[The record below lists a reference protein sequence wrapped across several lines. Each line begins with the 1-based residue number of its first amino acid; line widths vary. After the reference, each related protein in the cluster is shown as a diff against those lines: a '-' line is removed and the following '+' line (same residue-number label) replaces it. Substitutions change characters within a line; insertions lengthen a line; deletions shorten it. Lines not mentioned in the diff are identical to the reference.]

1 MEKFVYM
8 IGPSEQVSL
17 DDLAQTLLSTAV
29 AELRERGASKIT
41 INIADMNEDFQAE
54 APGRLIG
61 CWQDVQAVVSFWH
74 DCLDHRAPIETYLA
88 SLAGPLTGYLVT
100 ESVLQAFDPVWEG
113 GDRRPG
119 VTQFGA
125 NAKPANVS
133 DEDFYHNW
141 QVDHSSLSFD
151 LHPLRW
157 SYVRDAVARPLTPNA
172 PPYRAIVAEHFKQL
186 EDFTDDSRYFGSAE
200 VVQAMIAEIPGFC
213 DVNAMFSV
221 PMSEYFFK

>member
-8 IGPSEQVSL
+8 ISSSEQVSL
-17 DDLAQTLLSTAV
+17 DHLTQKLLSSTV
-29 AELRERGASKIT
+29 TELREHGASRIT
-41 INIADMNEDFQAE
+41 INIADMNEDFQTE

-74 DCLDHRAPIETYLA
+74 NCLDHRAPIETYLA
-88 SLAGPLTGYLVT
+88 GLAGQVTGYLVT
-100 ESVLQAFDPVWEG
+100 ESVLQTFDPVWEG
-113 GDRRPG
+113 GERRPG

-133 DEDFYHNW
+133 DEDFSHNW
-141 QVDHSSLSFD
+141 QVDHSTLSFD

-157 SYVRDAVARPLTPNA
+157 SYVRDAVARPLTKNA

-186 EDFTDDSRYFGSAE
+186 KDFTDDSRYFGSAE
-200 VVQAMIAEIPGFC
+200 VVQAMVAEIPGFC
-213 DVNAMFSV
+213 DVNTMFSV

>member
-8 IGPSEQVSL
+8 IGSSEQVL
-17 DDLAQTLLSTAV
+17 LVDLSQQLRSSAITQ
-29 AELRERGASKIT
+29 LRELGAFNIT
-41 INIADMNEDFQAE
+41 INIADMNKQFKADA
-54 APGRLIG
+54 AGRLIG
-61 CWQDVQAVVSFWH
+61 DWQKVQAVVSFWH
-74 DCLDHRAPIETYLA
+74 NCLDSRDPIEAYLA
-88 SLAGPLTGYLVT
+88 SLAGQITGYLVT

-113 GDRRPG
+113 GARRPG

-125 NAKPANVS
+125 NGKPDDVS

-141 QVDHSSLSFD
+141 QVDHSALSFD

-157 SYVRDAVARPLTPNA
+157 SYVRDAVARPLTKNA
-172 PPYRAIVAEHFKQL
+172 PPYRAIVAEHFHEL
-186 EDFTDDSRYFGSAE
+186 EDFIDDSRYFGSAE

-213 DVNAMFSV
+213 DVNNMFSV